1 MISDLNHNLFY
12 ARERG
17 GVALTLRGAARFVAR
32 MKNRALF
39 FFFLGWLAL
48 SPSAP
53 AADEYRQ
60 LQKVNRL
67 PEERDRDFEFRKT
80 KIFFLGQAPTQKGR
94 RVASVTGG
102 VQRDPSVG
110 FEGTYRLFGA
120 VTLLDQQ
127 RRWGHY
133 FDFFWR
139 GKRDAEVTV
148 RLEYQQ
154 EKLRSFTQA
163 REVVYPHARGHHKTS
178 FTILGEDFFNDGR
191 VIAWRCLLIKDG
203 KIVAQDRSF
212 LWRDAP
218 E

>member
-1 MISDLNHNLFY
+1 MNFR
-12 ARERG
+12 A
-17 GVALTLRGAARFVAR
+17 
-32 MKNRALF
+32 ALF
-39 FFFLGWLAL
+39 FFVGCALLAGR
-48 SPSAP
+48 AQ

-60 LQKVNRL
+60 LTKVDRL
-67 PEERDRDFEFRKT
+67 PVQLDRDFEFRKT
-80 KIFFLGQAPTQKGR
+80 KIFFLGQAPGQKNR
-94 RVASVTGG
+94 RAASVVGG
-102 VQRDPSVG
+102 VQRDPSIG
-110 FEGTYRLFGA
+110 FEGSYRLFGA
-120 VTLLDQQ
+120 VTMLDQQ

-139 GKRDAEVTV
+139 GKRDAEITV

-191 VIAWRCLLIKDG
+191 VIAWRCLLIENG

-212 LWRDAP
+212 LWRDPP